1 MTFFPLVVYGAAFKP
16 ELNCWLSSERVP
28 LLSIQRVQSLSLWF
42 RRPHQKQKFGRRSY
56 LKLTQC
62 FSPFSMV
69 MTLPRHKGRVIS
81 ILTQTRIKY
90 IPSSS
95 TTLVDF
101 CISPT
106 MSQIPSATF
115 VFMNR
120 TRILWTCTQK
130 SAFVNTRSRT
140 RISESYRCNITKYLS
155 KLQGWLWRIWSTSL
169 KLSKMKRTQWSF

>member
-1 MTFFPLVVYGAAFKP
+1 MTFFPLVVYGAAFKL
-16 ELNCWLSSERVP
+16 ELNCWLSDEKVP

-42 RRPHQKQKFGRRSY
+42 KQRHQKQKFGRHSY

-90 IPSSS
+90 PPSSS

-106 MSQIPSATF
+106 MSQIPSANF
-115 VFMNR
+115 VFMNQ
-120 TRILWTCTQK
+120 TGILWTCTQK
-130 SAFVNTRSRT
+130 SVFVNTRSRT
-140 RISESYRCNITKYLS
+140 RISVSYRCNITKYLS
-155 KLQGWLWRIWSTSL
+155 KLHSWLWRIWSTSL
-169 KLSKMKRTQWSF
+169 KLSKMKRTLWSF